1 MSSALN
7 QMDSQSEKDKFE
19 AVTSQAEDFGT
30 ENVLENELNV
40 VAGLLADSRPQ
51 RSRALTEKGLS
62 YWMETRDLR
71 RKNQDRYREIIEG
84 HVERIYD
91 NIKTGEGTNS
101 IEESLANIT
110 RSYQDYTRQFDSL
123 EEQMSDPLFLQT
135 FNKVKAVQQEVQSWK
150 INQQAISF
158 SRRKPSSIIS
168 EGSKRTRKS
177 KSSKSSHSSS
187 RTMND
192 IIRNRTKLVE
202 LQARAQYFEKE
213 RHVELEL
220 DRTRLEKEIAIAKAT
235 EKIHREYLN
244 DDYELNSLNDKDIPI
259 PKISHDAMTY
269 SHERKPTVS
278 HFPDVYANTEKQS
291 FLAVN
296 DQRSHMAPIFST
308 QARHNPVKV
317 NLQPQATPF
326 YPAVVPGAATISV
339 PDPIPPPGL
348 IPGPAPTSHLAPSSN
363 HGNEMLYH
371 LLEKQGEYLRRQG
384 LPSVTPEIFTGDTLN
399 YKIFTTLF
407 DMAVDSRISDPREK
421 LALLIEFTSGEPK
434 NLIETCLYQSPESGY
449 RRARELLEKHY
460 GNPIQVANTHM
471 EKLVSWPKVYDSDS
485 KKMRE

>member
-1 MSSALN
+1 
-7 QMDSQSEKDKFE
+7 MDD
-19 AVTSQAEDFGT
+19 V
-30 ENVLENELNV
+30 
-40 VAGLLADSRPQ
+40 
-51 RSRALTEKGLS
+51 
-62 YWMETRDLR
+62 
-71 RKNQDRYREIIEG
+71 
-84 HVERIYD
+84 
-91 NIKTGEGTNS
+91 
-101 IEESLANIT
+101 
-110 RSYQDYTRQFDSL
+110 
-123 EEQMSDPLFLQT
+123 
-135 FNKVKAVQQEVQSWK
+135 
-150 INQQAISF
+150 
-158 SRRKPSSIIS
+158 
-168 EGSKRTRKS
+168 
-177 KSSKSSHSSS
+177 
-187 RTMND
+187 
-192 IIRNRTKLVE
+192 IRNRTKLVE

-213 RHVELEL
+213 RQVELEL

-244 DDYELNSLNDKDIPI
+244 DDYELNSLNGKDIPI

-278 HFPDVYANTEKQS
+278 QFSDDYANREMQS
-291 FLAVN
+291 VLAVN
-296 DQRSHMAPIFST
+296 DHRSHMAPIFST

-348 IPGPAPTSHLAPSSN
+348 SPGPAPTSHPAASSN

-384 LPSVTPEIFTGDTLN
+384 LPNVTPEIFTGDTLS

-460 GNPIQVANTHM
+460 GNPVQVANAHIW
-471 EKLVSWPKVYDSDS
+471 LNVKVA
-485 KKMRE
+485 

>member
-51 RSRALTEKGLS
+51 RSRALTEIGLS

-213 RHVELEL
+213 RQVELEL